1 MTLRF
6 VRSFE
11 VPGEFLEPHP
21 ATLHSVLCHPLI
33 YCAIEFSVHAGLTLN
48 ECSNS
53 IPLIFMQHVSVSL
66 SGFLKVNVM
75 LTFKIKFSV
84 NGKASFLDPLMFTKR
99 KKLAK

>member
-33 YCAIEFSVHAGLTLN
+33 YCAIEIQRSCWAN
-48 ECSNS
+48 AER
-53 IPLIFMQHVSVSL
+53 MQVIASL
-66 SGFLKVNVM
+66 SYSCNMCQCPCQVFLR
-75 LTFKIKFSV
+75 
-84 NGKASFLDPLMFTKR
+84 LMSC
-99 KKLAK
+99 